1 MGASW
6 GGGSIAPL
14 RMSVHNKKPDVIVLT
29 ETRLENEIFEGK
41 KKVFRGYEAFQ
52 HSSSGRRSGGVMV
65 LTKRGFNPMYTG
77 HN

>member
-1 MGASW
+1 MTQIKVLVQNIGGAGLGSEG

-41 KKVFRGYEAFQ
+41 KESV
-52 HSSSGRRSGGVMV
+52 
-65 LTKRGFNPMYTG
+65 
-77 HN
+77 